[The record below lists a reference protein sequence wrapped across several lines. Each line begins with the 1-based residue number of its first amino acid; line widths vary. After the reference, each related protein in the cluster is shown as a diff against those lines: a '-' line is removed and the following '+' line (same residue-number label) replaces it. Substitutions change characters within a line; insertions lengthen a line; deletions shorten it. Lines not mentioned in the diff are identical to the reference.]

1 MNEYPI
7 KVFKSVVEVEP
18 LSLSENSQCP
28 QPYGRH
34 RSSEACNIFYVCVGG
49 SPVKFECP
57 EGLNYN
63 NNLHVCDYPYRVEC
77 EGLPSVP
84 VTASTDQPESSGGET
99 TLSPVLAPE
108 QPAPV
113 SEQPTLGAEQPA
125 PIPGDAGRFYY
136 PSSGL
141 QKIPANVYR
150 QGSSCKHNSLYRL
163 NPSCSS
169 VSLCKNGRTT
179 IINCPVGYSYDT
191 RYQRCLSSLTAK
203 WSVHLPSIGQQPLKP
218 ER

>member
-1 MNEYPI
+1 MDCHSGGLEAFSQDLTLPQEGLRP
-7 KVFKSVVEVEP
+7 SVRV
-18 LSLSENSQCP
+18 LL
-28 QPYGRH
+28 YLR
-34 RSSEACNIFYVCVGG
+34 AIAL
-49 SPVKFECP
+49 

-84 VTASTDQPESSGGET
+84 VTASTDQPESSAGGET
-99 TLSPVLAPE
+99 TLGPVLAPE

-150 QGSSCKHNSLYRL
+150 QGSSCKHNTLYRL

-179 IINCPVGYSYDT
+179 VINCPGGYSYDT
-191 RYQRCLSSLTAK
+191 RYQRCLSSLTAR
-203 WSVHLPSIGQQPLKP
+203 WSVHLSSLGQRPLKP
-218 ER
+218 